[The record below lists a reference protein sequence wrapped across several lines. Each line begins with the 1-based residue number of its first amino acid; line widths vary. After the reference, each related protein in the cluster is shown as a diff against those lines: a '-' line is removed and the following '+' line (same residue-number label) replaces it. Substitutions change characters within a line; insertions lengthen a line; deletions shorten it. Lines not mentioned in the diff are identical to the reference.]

1 MLGIFILLICALF
14 GAPVWAAGPIS
25 VQDSAGHAV
34 VLQQPAR
41 RVVTL
46 APHLAELVAAAG
58 AIEALVGVSDFS
70 DYPQAVRSVPG
81 IGGATSLSVEA
92 VVRLKPDLVVAWTSG
107 NPAPKVEQIRRAGIP
122 VFAHEA
128 GQLADIAASL
138 RALGML
144 TGNPTQAEAV
154 ARLFEQRLAALRE
167 RYAGRPTVRVFYQIW
182 DPPLLTV
189 GGRHFI
195 SDVLRSCGASNVFD
209 THTLLVPRVSR
220 EAVLLADPPLIVASG
235 MEDERPA
242 WLDAW
247 RRHPAMAA
255 VRLGRLDFVPARLL
269 QRPTPRLLEGA
280 ERLCERIDAA
290 RSGGP
295 VRTARSEA
303 QIFQE

>member
-1 MLGIFILLICALF
+1 MSGALFLLICALLA
-14 GAPVWAAGPIS
+14 APAWAAGPIS
-25 VQDSAGHAV
+25 VRDSAGQVV

-41 RVVTL
+41 RVITL

-58 AIEALVGVSDFS
+58 ALETLVGVSDFS
-70 DYPQAVRSVPG
+70 DYPEGVRGIAG

-107 NPAPKVEQIRRAGIP
+107 NPAPKIQQIRRAGFA
-122 VFAHEA
+122 VYAHEA
-128 GQLADIAASL
+128 GQLADIAATL
-138 RALGML
+138 RALGAL
-144 TGNPTQAEAV
+144 TGHPSQAEAR
-154 ARLFEQRLAALRE
+154 ASAFEQRLAALRK
-167 RYAGRPTVRVFYQIW
+167 RYAGRTTVHVFYQIW

-195 SDVLRSCGASNVFD
+195 SDVLRACGASNVFE
-209 THTLLVPRVSR
+209 THTLLVPRIGR
-220 EAVLLADPPLIVASG
+220 EAVLFSDPPLIVASG

-290 RSGGP
+290 RPGGP
-295 VRTARSEA
+295 APSQPTTARVL
-303 QIFQE
+303 